1 MKKSP
6 KIILCLL
13 LIALAF
19 SFTACNKTA
28 VTEQEA
34 RTVEKD
40 GFSYSIIETLEEG
53 KVVDTY
59 AKVTK
64 YTGSAENITIPDTV
78 DNIKVLKISGL
89 AFYSSDIRSVTIPE
103 GVTAIEN
110 FAFGY
115 SDIITVFIP
124 STIKSIGD
132 YAFINCI
139 ALKEVVIAAAV
150 KPTVGAYSF
159 KYYDKNEKDYAING
173 SLELKVPSIAAY
185 KSEGVNDHWTQYQAN
200 LKEVA

>member
-1 MKKSP
+1 MKKIP

-13 LIALAF
+13 LIVLAF
-19 SFTACNKTA
+19 SFTACNDME
-28 VTEQEA
+28 VTEQELRA
-34 RTVEKD
+34 VEKD
-40 GFSYSIIETLEEG
+40 GFSYSIIEALEQG

-59 AKVTK
+59 AKLTK
-64 YTGSAENITIPDTV
+64 YTGTGENITIPATIES
-78 DNIKVLKISGL
+78 IKVLKISSL
-89 AFYSSDIRSVTIPE
+89 AFYSSSIKSVTVPE

-115 SDIITVFIP
+115 SDIISVDIP

-132 YAFINCI
+132 YAFINCL
-139 ALKEVVIAAAV
+139 ALKEVVIAAEV

-159 KYYDKNEKDYAING
+159 KYYDKTAKDYAVSG
-173 SLELKVPSIAAY
+173 SLEIKVPSRAAY
-185 KSEGVNDHWTQYQAN
+185 KPDSVNDHWTQYQTN